1 MEAQAAYA
9 NLTEANKH
17 TSRLMYGMEW
27 TYSAF
32 GFENLFSLH
41 YLGLADY

>member
-1 MEAQAAYA
+1 
-9 NLTEANKH
+9 
-17 TSRLMYGMEW
+17 MYGMEW

>member
-1 MEAQAAYA
+1 
-9 NLTEANKH
+9 LF
-17 TSRLMYGMEW
+17 GMES
-27 TYSAF
+27 TPSAF